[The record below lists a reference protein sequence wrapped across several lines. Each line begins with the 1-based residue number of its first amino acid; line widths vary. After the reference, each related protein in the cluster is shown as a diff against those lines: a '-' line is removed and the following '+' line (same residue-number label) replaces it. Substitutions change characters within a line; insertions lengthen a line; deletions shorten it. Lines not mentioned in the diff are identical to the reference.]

1 MADAEGLR
9 DGPFIP
15 SRADAMSRAV
25 AAPLLPSL
33 GKRREVL
40 ENKTSSLFNVSEFS
54 LLQSERR
61 RGFFFFL
68 NGFVSWL
75 EVGACFVKADFGE
88 RCVIFLLTSQCSP
101 TQLIAPAIPQR
112 GTPLGCHQCEVAK
125 GRMCSSLLT

>member
-68 NGFVSWL
+68 EWL
-75 EVGACFVKADFGE
+75 CILVGG
-88 RCVIFLLTSQCSP
+88 
-101 TQLIAPAIPQR
+101 
-112 GTPLGCHQCEVAK
+112 G
-125 GRMCSSLLT
+125 SLLCQSRFWGKICYFSADISVFPDTADSSSHPPARDTTGLPPV